1 MFLILRIPG
10 LITCTVEGEKNP
22 CLATLYSVWVER
34 RWRWSQ
40 YVPRQVLTCAVS
52 STVIGVGGSGQQRQP
67 GVLPHLL
74 ALARPQLCAA
84 SLCPSPLWFLVF
96 IREPLRK
103 HFLPSQFSYA
113 AHILSEGGDKARDSR
128 DCNTAKS
135 RHAQAGLRRQKTQ
148 TSLIMC
154 ASSRSNRQRHG
165 INHLRSA
172 WTSTQSRTH
181 TGQKT
186 GENDDFKVILLN
198 TPLF

>member
-1 MFLILRIPG
+1 M
-10 LITCTVEGEKNP
+10 
-22 CLATLYSVWVER
+22 

-40 YVPRQVLTCAVS
+40 YVSREVLAFAVS
-52 STVIGVGGSGQQRQP
+52 TTVIGVGGSEVVMPRWWREFQGVVKAALSQQRQP

>member
-1 MFLILRIPG
+1 MFLILRKPG
-10 LITCTVEGEKNP
+10 LITCTVEGEKTP
-22 CLATLYSVWVER
+22 CLATLYSVLLER

-74 ALARPQLCAA
+74 ALAR
-84 SLCPSPLWFLVF
+84 
-96 IREPLRK
+96 REPPRK
-103 HFLPSQFSYA
+103 HLLPAQFSYA